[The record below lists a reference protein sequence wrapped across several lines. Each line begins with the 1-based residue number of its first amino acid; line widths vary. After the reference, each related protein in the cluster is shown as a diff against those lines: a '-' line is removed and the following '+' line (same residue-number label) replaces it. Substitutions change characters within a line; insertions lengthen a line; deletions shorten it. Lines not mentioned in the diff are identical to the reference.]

1 MGFKG
6 PFPTAK
12 RSGNGSTGGIRT
24 HIFHVLSVLPLPIG
38 LRCYMVELD
47 GVGPIDSALSERC
60 FAVELQL
67 VIDALAGG
75 VRFELTGDVL
85 RRRFSRPLP

>member
-1 MGFKG
+1 M
-6 PFPTAK
+6 
-12 RSGNGSTGGIRT
+12 NGSIGGIRT

-47 GVGPIDSALSERC
+47 GVGPVNSALSERC

-67 VIDALAGG
+67 EWCIWPESD
-75 VRFELTGDVL
+75 
-85 RRRFSRPLP
+85 RRLLVGNQAVYH